1 MSNIKLISLMLIFIV
16 CTQGCGSVANIG
28 TFEDVAGLP
37 IQDFAEIVKLESA
50 TISKDDISLYIEN
63 KTDDCIV
70 FPNDYGTQIFYKLA
84 DGSWAFVP
92 NLVDFPNTDLIHLS
106 DRKGIE
112 ADAVLF
118 IRPDTKRIPIHPA
131 TLRILI
137 TGYLCNN
144 GIPVE
149 ELTGDFVDVE
159 IP

>member
-1 MSNIKLISLMLIFIV
+1 MSNLKLILLILIFIV
-16 CTQGCGSVANIG
+16 CTQGCSSTADKS

-50 TISKDDISLYIEN
+50 TISDEDISLYIEN

-70 FPNDYGTQIFYKLA
+70 FPNDYGTQIFYKSA
-84 DGSWAFVP
+84 DGSWVSMP
-92 NLVDFPNTDLIHLS
+92 NLVDFPNTELIHLS

-137 TGYLCNN
+137 AAYLCNN
-144 GIPVE
+144 GIPVT